1 MSVGIDALPAGCHG
15 ELQKRQ
21 LRSVGEDRDR
31 PVAAF
36 ESLALVRQA
45 DDCMARR
52 PATVLRRIPA
62 VPLELP
68 LVARR
73 PQEVGEATV
82 RRVEV
87 EVDGASVALVR
98 ERVHDIRRC
107 EHNGAGR
114 RANDVLGAGPEP
126 ELDLALDDVER
137 VRVLPVDVRVGP
149 ALPGLV
155 ARPRHDEL
163 RLVDEDEDVP
173 RSTVADCLAL
183 ARR

>member
-1 MSVGIDALPAGCHG
+1 VS
-15 ELQKRQ
+15 
-21 LRSVGEDRDR
+21 
-31 PVAAF
+31 
-36 ESLALVRQA
+36 
-45 DDCMARR
+45 ARIV
-52 PATVLRRIPA
+52 TVWW
-62 VPLELP
+62 
-68 LVARR
+68 
-73 PQEVGEATV
+73 GDH
-82 RRVEV
+82 
-87 EVDGASVALVR
+87 DGP
-98 ERVHDIRRC
+98 
-107 EHNGAGR
+107 GR
-114 RANDVLGAGPEP
+114 RSNDVLGAGPEP